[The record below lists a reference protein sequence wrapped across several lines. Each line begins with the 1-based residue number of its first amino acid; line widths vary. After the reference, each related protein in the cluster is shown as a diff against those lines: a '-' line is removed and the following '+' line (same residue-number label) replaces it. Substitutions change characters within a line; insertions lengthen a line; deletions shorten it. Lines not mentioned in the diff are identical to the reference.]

1 MRKKVALLFLGCILV
16 LFGVLWGGDSVGIWD
31 FELFFDGWWSLIFII
46 MPIYGMIRHGVK
58 WFDIVIMAFGFVV
71 LFSHIGLID
80 WEKIRLLFWPAL
92 VIFIGLYVIYS
103 VFKKKPSPRLEK
115 EAYTHINSTF
125 ESCKRNCDGQ
135 VYEGGKVSAL
145 FGGAEL
151 DLRNAV
157 IEHEIYIQATS
168 VFGGVKIWFPPN
180 VRVVA
185 EDASFLGGVKV
196 YTKENPAV
204 NAPVVHI
211 RCSAIFGGVELY

>member
-1 MRKKVALLFLGCILV
+1 MLNLIKSACICGIIGTAINYDLG
-16 LFGVLWGGDSVGIWD
+16 
-31 FELFFDGWWSLIFII
+31 
-46 MPIYGMIRHGVK
+46 
-58 WFDIVIMAFGFVV
+58 IVTGC
-71 LFSHIGLID
+71 
-80 WEKIRLLFWPAL
+80 
-92 VIFIGLYVIYS
+92 
-103 VFKKKPSPRLEK
+103 K
-115 EAYTHINSTF
+115 EALTHINSTF